1 MTKNTVTKEGIQDKI
16 VARMFTV
23 IPGTTIT
30 LCVLTLENGYTV
42 TGESA
47 CADPANFDKE
57 KGEAYAEEAAI
68 DKVWPLEG
76 YLLREKLH
84 QSAKQSSVYE
94 RLVTERDE
102 LEEKIVKL
110 DAFVKGEAF
119 KKIIKDEA
127 ERARLVRQLD
137 VMREYADILNVRIY
151 SYSPANG

>member
-1 MTKNTVTKEGIQDKI
+1 MTNTVTKEGIQDKI
-16 VARMFTV
+16 QSRMFTR

-47 CADPANFDKE
+47 CADPANYDQE

-76 YLLREKLH
+76 YLLKEKLH
-84 QSAKQSSVYE
+84 KAANPSSFYD
-94 RLVTERDE
+94 RLVVERDE
-102 LEEKIVKL
+102 LEDKIGKL

-119 KKIIKDEA
+119 EKIVKDEA
-127 ERARLVRQLD
+127 ERGRLVRQLD
-137 VMREYADILNVRIY
+137 VMREYAEILNIRIY
-151 SYSPANG
+151 AYHPANKG